1 MTNMTLITPDSVSVK
16 KTATPEQ
23 LQNEFDYFQA
33 QNFLKA
39 LLRKGM
45 LSVDEFMQMTFL
57 NREAFSPALAEI
69 MQKTVDVNQIQ
80 R

>member
-1 MTNMTLITPDSVSVK
+1 MTNMTLITPDSVPVK
-16 KTATPEQ
+16 KAATPEQ

-33 QNFLKA
+33 QNFLES

-45 LSVDEFMQMTFL
+45 LSVDEFMQITFL
-57 NREAFSPALAEI
+57 NRETFSPALAEI

>member
-1 MTNMTLITPDSVSVK
+1 MNNMTHITPDSVPVK
-16 KTATPEQ
+16 KAATPEQ

-33 QNFLKA
+33 QNFLES

-45 LSVDEFMQMTFL
+45 LSVDEFMQITSL
-57 NREAFSPALAEI
+57 NREVFSPALAEI
-69 MQKTVDVNQIQ
+69 MPKTVDVYQIQ